1 VRLVV
6 RRVFDFGAQRDDVGD
21 TLLTP
26 DAWDAVRRL
35 PGAFHLQDTRE
46 QWLADGS
53 QPPYPERAKSV
64 VSLAQRVGAL
74 SLCSHGAGGALLEQQ
89 VHRLAPELELTCTD
103 FAPETVVGLRELF
116 EGANVVIADLR
127 DPTSLPRADL
137 HLMHR
142 LDQELS
148 EHQWHAVFA
157 WLDAPV
163 VFVPSEILTLVA
175 ATKELVRRTLR
186 PRATAAG
193 WFRNE
198 GALRALWSPW
208 FEDSRVQIG
217 DEVGFLLSPRSSRQP
232 QQRS

>member
-1 VRLVV
+1 MKLVV
-6 RRVFDFGAQRDDVGD
+6 RRVFDFGHQRDEVGE
-21 TLLTP
+21 TLLSP
-26 DAWDAVRRL
+26 DGWDAVRRL

-64 VSLAQRVGAL
+64 IALAHRVGAL

-103 FAPETVVGLRELF
+103 FAPETVSALRELF
-116 EGANVVIADLR
+116 EGANVVVTDLR
-127 DPTSLPRADL
+127 DPSALPRADL

-157 WLDAPV
+157 RLDAPV
-163 VFVPSEILTLVA
+163 VFVPSEILTLA
-175 ATKELVRRTLR
+175 AAAKELVRRTLR
-186 PRATAAG
+186 PRATSAG

-208 FEDSRVQIG
+208 FEDRPVQIG
-217 DEVGFLLSPRSSRQP
+217 DEIGFLLSPRGSRQP
-232 QQRS
+232 LQQL